1 MKDKSKL
8 KVYISGPMTD
18 KETGEVSTENIV
30 AFIYANRLL
39 KKEGYTLTV
48 CPSRVWACRYKWFYR
63 LLEKVFGKKWAYKMV
78 LLYDIWL
85 LMRCKLIYKIPGWRE
100 SKGASIES
108 GIAYNLNI
116 WTLPTKICDR
126 IDRKLVKSMEK
137 WKEKHGKDKEFVGP
151 ASDCQQ

>member
-18 KETGEVSTENIV
+18 KETGEVSTENII
-30 AFIYANRLL
+30 AFVYANRLL
-39 KKEGYTLTV
+39 KKEGYTQTV

-63 LLEKVFGKKWAYKMV
+63 FLEKVFGKKWAYKLV

-100 SKGASIES
+100 SRGALIEGS
-108 GIAYNLNI
+108 VAYNLKI
-116 WTLPTKICDR
+116 WILPTKIRER

-151 ASDCQQ
+151 ATDCQ